1 MSVEPQFKMPG
12 ENRLYAVNFGNQ
24 PEIRDAGQTLTG
36 TPTVQSTPSGLTV
49 GAPVINGNLVQFRL
63 SGGTDLIDYTLT
75 VLVSTSDGVT
85 ILGAAV
91 VLKVRAVPAGN

>member
-1 MSVEPQFKMPG
+1 MSVEPQFKLPG

-24 PEIRDAGQTLTG
+24 PEIRDGGQTLTG
-36 TPTVQSTPSGLTV
+36 TPTVAISPSGLTV
-49 GAPVINGNLVQFRL
+49 GSPSISGNLVQFRV
-63 SGGTDLIDYTLT
+63 SGGIDLVDYTLT
-75 VLVSTSDGVT
+75 VQCSTNDGIT